1 MTKADYQAFP
11 GLEEDYI
18 GEHKVGSSYHLGLT
32 VREYFAVMALQG
44 LLAAP
49 DVDVRDGAGY
59 VDPSKLT
66 DWAVLYADAL
76 IHSLNADRGELDA
89 KAATLTPSTGTKIQ

>member
-1 MTKADYQAFP
+1 MNPNVTMPTDPAFP
-11 GLEEDYI
+11 TQPAGKKGVTI
-18 GEHKVGSSYHLGLT
+18 
-32 VREYFAVMALQG
+32 REYFSVMALQG

-66 DWAVLYADAL
+66 DWAVLYAESL
-76 IHSLNADRGELDA
+76 IRSLNEDQGELDA

>member
-1 MTKADYQAFP
+1 MTPRPELDA
-11 GLEEDYI
+11 
-18 GEHKVGSSYHLGLT
+18 LGAHVELT
-32 VREYFAVMALQG
+32 IREYFAILALQG

-59 VDPSKLT
+59 VDTSKLT

-76 IHSLNADRGELDA
+76 IRSLNADMGELDA
-89 KAATLTPSTGTKIQ
+89 KAATLIPSTGTKIQ